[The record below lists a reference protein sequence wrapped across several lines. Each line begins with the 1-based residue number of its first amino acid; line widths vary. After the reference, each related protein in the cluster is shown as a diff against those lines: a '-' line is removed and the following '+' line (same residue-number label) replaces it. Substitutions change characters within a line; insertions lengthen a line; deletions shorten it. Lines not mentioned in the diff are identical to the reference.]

1 MEGKEE
7 WKGGRR
13 ESRRRREGVGRR
25 ESRSGGTRLDRREGG
40 GIGEGVCQGSASL
53 PSPAL
58 SKHPLETQYPRQEQH
73 RPFPRGK

>member
-25 ESRSGGTRLDRREGG
+25 ESRSGGTRAGQEGG
-40 GIGEGVCQGSASL
+40 
-53 PSPAL
+53 
-58 SKHPLETQYPRQEQH
+58 RRH
-73 RPFPRGK
+73 R